1 MKKSTTIPER
11 AVRSSPERPRHSF
24 ALAFRNGPIENVHAG
39 KPASWGLLLPRPRS
53 AGWVLRPL
61 FAHN

>member
-1 MKKSTTIPER
+1 
-11 AVRSSPERPRHSF
+11 
-24 ALAFRNGPIENVHAG
+24 LAFRNGPIENVHAG